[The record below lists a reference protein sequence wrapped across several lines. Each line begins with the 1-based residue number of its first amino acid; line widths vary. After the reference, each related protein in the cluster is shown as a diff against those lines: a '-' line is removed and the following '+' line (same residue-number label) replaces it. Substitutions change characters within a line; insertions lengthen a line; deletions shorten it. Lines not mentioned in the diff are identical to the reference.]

1 MKVLMVWILLLLP
14 LTVKVSK
21 CEEQITEKTVKET
34 STELVPYFG
43 KYNPI
48 PEIADTKPTS
58 DSPHLLSTESG
69 DS

>member
-1 MKVLMVWILLLLP
+1 MKLLMVWIVLLLP

-21 CEEQITEKTVKET
+21 CEGQITEQT

-43 KYNPI
+43 KYDPI

-58 DSPHLLSTESG
+58 DSPHMLSTESG

>member
-1 MKVLMVWILLLLP
+1 MVWMLLLLP

-21 CEEQITEKTVKET
+21 YEGQITEKTVNET

-43 KYNPI
+43 KYDPI

-58 DSPHLLSTESG
+58 DSPHLLNTESG
-69 DS
+69 DL

>member
-1 MKVLMVWILLLLP
+1 MVLMLLLLP

-21 CEEQITEKTVKET
+21 YEGQITEKTVNET

-43 KYNPI
+43 KYDPI

-58 DSPHLLSTESG
+58 DSPHLLNTESG